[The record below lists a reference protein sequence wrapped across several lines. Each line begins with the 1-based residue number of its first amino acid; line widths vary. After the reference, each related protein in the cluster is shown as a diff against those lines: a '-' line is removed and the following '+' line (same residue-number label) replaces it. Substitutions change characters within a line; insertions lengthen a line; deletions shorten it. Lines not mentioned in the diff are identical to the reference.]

1 MPYYEYV
8 NHMLRCYFAK
18 IAPDQMTEA
27 GKINCAVCDKIL
39 REISQDKVE
48 ILRGIYVA
56 PADNASLTAVI
67 RDFAR
72 NNNHNERDIWRIVRE
87 VSKKIAR
94 ERGLV

>member
-8 NHMLRCYFAK
+8 NHMLRCYFAE
-18 IAPDQMTEA
+18 IAPEQMTEA
-27 GKINCAVCDKIL
+27 GKINCAVCNKIL
-39 REISQDKVE
+39 REIGQDKAD
-48 ILRGIYVA
+48 ILRGIYA
-56 PADNASLTAVI
+56 EPADNVSLTAII

-72 NNNHNERDIWRIVRE
+72 NNSQNERDIWRIVRE